1 VLACSQLCI
10 CSLEGPRCLSQLRA
24 PAGIQ
29 AWTGTQ
35 HTYTPL
41 PSVAVLFA
49 SCSAKPQS
57 VSHLVHLFAVLGS
70 APVLVPWLWLLVCGV
85 NWQLLLRMHA
95 LSHGLWLLVCGAHR
109 LLLRMQALSG
119 ELPALLVCLAEQ
131 EGVPKELY
139 TRRWT
144 LFGTDHK
151 LDLLPDDNIS

>member
-1 VLACSQLCI
+1 MQPGGPTLPVPAACPS
-10 CSLEGPRCLSQLRA
+10 RH
-24 PAGIQ
+24 
-29 AWTGTQ
+29 TGLDRNTT
-35 HTYTPL
+35 HL
-41 PSVAVLFA
+41 HAIANSVVVLFA
-49 SCSAKPQS
+49 DCSAKPQS

-85 NWQLLLRMHA
+85 NWQLLPRMHA
-95 LSHGLWLLVCGAHR
+95 LSHGLWLLVCGAHQ
-109 LLLRMQALSG
+109 LLLRMQALRG

-144 LFGTDHK
+144 LFGADHK